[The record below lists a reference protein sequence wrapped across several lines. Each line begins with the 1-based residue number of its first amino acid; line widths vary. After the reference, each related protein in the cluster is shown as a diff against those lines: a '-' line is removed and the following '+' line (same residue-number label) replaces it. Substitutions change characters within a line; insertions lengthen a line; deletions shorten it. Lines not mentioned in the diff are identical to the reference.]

1 MRRLAICVTFAVSM
15 GAVGGCATA
24 PTARPDVQAV
34 AVVTGLADADSVRV
48 TELVPGVYHVFAHD
62 VRGPWGMHIVEI
74 DAAVC
79 RPVLEARKP
88 VGSLEGRAT
97 TTELAAGSIVTIN
110 ADFFMLPGGTPVGA
124 HVRDGVPF
132 IGPTDRQ
139 IFAVTDVG
147 EWRGGIARMA
157 GHAVSRGDS
166 ARIAQVNRPATA
178 FSAYAGTHDGLTL
191 FTTRADSVPA
201 DSTAR
206 MLLLRRLDGD
216 ERAGRGVVV
225 RADSP
230 VVAAALQSANAAL
243 LAHGDARAW
252 ARRRAVGDTVTW
264 RARVVMPARGDD
276 VEAVVA
282 EAVGGFPELL
292 HDGRDVLG
300 TQTVRESFGLQ
311 RHPRTAIGWSADGRR
326 LFFVVVD
333 GRQPPYS
340 DGMSLPELTWLF
352 QRIGATDVVNLDG
365 GGSTAIVID
374 GELVNRPSDREGER
388 PVGNALALTR
398 CGL

>member
-1 MRRLAICVTFAVSM
+1 LRDRAR
-15 GAVGGCATA
+15 
-24 PTARPDVQAV
+24 ARPDVQAV

-62 VRGPWGMHIVEI
+62 VRGPWGIHIVEI
-74 DAAVC
+74 DADAC

-88 VGSLEGRAT
+88 AGSLEGRAT

-110 ADFFMLPGGTPVGA
+110 ADFFMLPGGTPVSA

-139 IFAVTDVG
+139 IFAVTEAG
-147 EWRGGIARMA
+147 EWRGGVARMA

-166 ARIAQVNRPATA
+166 ARIAQVNRPATP

-191 FTTRADSVPA
+191 FTARADSVPA
-201 DSTAR
+201 DSAAR
-206 MLLLRRLDGD
+206 MLLLRLLDGD

-264 RARVVMPARGDD
+264 RARVVMPA
-276 VEAVVA
+276 
-282 EAVGGFPELL
+282 
-292 HDGRDVLG
+292 LG
-300 TQTVRESFGLQ
+300 TAQSPSSPRQWAGSLSCCMTAGTCWARRPCAPSFGLQ

-326 LFFVVVD
+326 LFLVVVD

-352 QRIGATDVVNLDG
+352 QRIGAADVVNLDG
-365 GGSTAIVID
+365 GGSTAIVIG